1 MGAQASG
8 AGRDR
13 PAGIPSPRA
22 ERRAKIARMPD
33 HRESLVARAREAAA
47 QAHAPYSGIHVGAAI
62 RAASGAVY
70 AGCNVENAS
79 YPVGNC
85 AEASAIAAG
94 VGAEGASL
102 RIVETAVWA
111 SDGEGRVLAA
121 SPCGACRQ
129 RLHEFAAAGGVAVH
143 FPWHG
148 GELRTAPLG
157 ELLPYAFMLPA
168 RTAP

>member
-1 MGAQASG
+1 MS
-8 AGRDR
+8 
-13 PAGIPSPRA
+13 
-22 ERRAKIARMPD
+22 D
-33 HRESLVARAREAAA
+33 HRESLVSRAREAAA
-47 QAHAPYSGIHVGAAI
+47 KAHAPYSGIRVGAAI
-62 RAASGAVY
+62 RCASGAVY

-94 VGAEGASL
+94 VGAEGAAL

-111 SDGEGRVLAA
+111 TDREERLIAA

-129 RLHEFAAAGGVAVH
+129 RLHEFAADGGVAVH

-148 GELRTAPLG
+148 GELRTAALG
-157 ELLPYAFMLPA
+157 ELLPYAFTLRGPA
-168 RTAP
+168 PR